1 MDGCVHL
8 PLSVMSESSDDLR
21 GLRTMEDMEQK
32 KKEIIE
38 ELSLIHRETHVRQL
52 HNSLIN
58 VTMAS

>member
-1 MDGCVHL
+1 MDGCVCL

-38 ELSLIHRETHVRQL
+38 ELSLIHRETHVRQQ
-52 HNSLIN
+52 HTSLIN